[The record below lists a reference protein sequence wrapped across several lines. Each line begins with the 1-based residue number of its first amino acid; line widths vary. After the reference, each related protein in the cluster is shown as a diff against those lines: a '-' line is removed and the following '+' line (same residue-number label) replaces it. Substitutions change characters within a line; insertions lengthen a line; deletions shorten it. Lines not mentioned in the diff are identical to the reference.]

1 MILVETRINHL
12 EVSKMNGIKF
22 LMALAAV
29 FILIVPAFS
38 MPYNGMG
45 QDDKQ
50 KICDCQKPMMGQDD
64 KQKYACF
71 GQDGKQKTCK
81 SMMPCMGKDDKQKTC
96 DCQKSMMGD
105 GNKQAW
111 QGKDDKQKSCDCEKP
126 CDCQKSMK
134 GQDDR
139 QKSCNGEDG
148 MHVKSMMAQKY
159 NQMTHKQIKSMMG
172 DRKEDRNGG
181 VKIVIINLK
190 V

>member
-1 MILVETRINHL
+1 
-12 EVSKMNGIKF
+12 MNGIKF

-29 FILIVPAFS
+29 FVLIIPAFS

-64 KQKYACF
+64 KQKDTCF
-71 GQDGKQKTCK
+71 GQDGKQKTCDCIM
-81 SMMPCMGKDDKQKTC
+81 SCMGKDDKQKNCDCQKPC

-105 GNKQAW
+105 DDKQALQGQDNKLNW
-111 QGKDDKQKSCDCEKP
+111 QGKDDKQKSCDCQKP
-126 CDCQKSMK
+126 MM
-134 GQDDR
+134 GQDG
-139 QKSCNGEDG
+139 K
-148 MHVKSMMAQKY
+148 
-159 NQMTHKQIKSMMG
+159 QMNHKNVKSMMG
-172 DRKEDRNGG
+172 DRKENSNSG